1 MSISFVHQRTIE
13 AFKSHIETAV
23 IGKPEAVELAITG
36 FLAGSHI
43 LLEDVPGTGKTLLA
57 RALAK
62 AFSGNFQRIQFT
74 SDMMPADITGSSV
87 FNMKAGHFEF
97 IPGPIFAHIV
107 LADEINRATPRSQ
120 SSLLEVMEENQVT
133 VDGQTYPLERPFFV
147 VATQNPQESYG
158 TFPLPESQLDRFV
171 LSFSMGY
178 PGFDTEAQILQLHRK
193 NLKEN
198 HSRFLDSRLK
208 AVLTPEQVREAQ
220 AEVAQ
225 VTVSDELEQLL
236 LHMIHMTR
244 QDSRFRAG
252 ASTRAAVSFLRALQ
266 AYAYLKGR
274 NYATP
279 DDLKYLTPY
288 VLNHRVVFQQSLSRE
303 QKDEALRG
311 LVQEVF
317 AQHAALL
324 R

>member
-1 MSISFVHQRTIE
+1 MPTSFAHQQTIE
-13 AFKSHIETAV
+13 AFKSHIQTAV
-23 IGKPEAVELAITG
+23 IGKPEAVDLAITG

-57 RALAK
+57 RSMAR
-62 AFSGNFQRIQFT
+62 AFSGQFQRIQFT
-74 SDMMPADITGSSV
+74 SDMMPADITGSSI
-87 FNMKAGHFEF
+87 FNMKSGNFEF

-133 VDGQTYPLERPFFV
+133 VDGKTYPLERPFFV
-147 VATQNPQESYG
+147 VATQNPLESYG

-178 PGFDTEAQILQLHRK
+178 PDLNTEAQILQLHRK

-198 HSRFLDSRLK
+198 KSRFLESRLE
-208 AVLTPEQVREAQ
+208 AVLTPEQVRAAQ
-220 AEVAQ
+220 AEVAT
-225 VTVSDELEQLL
+225 VEVSDELEQLL

-244 QDSRFRAG
+244 EDARFRAG
-252 ASTRAAVSFLRALQ
+252 ASTRAAVAFLRALQ
-266 AYAYLKGR
+266 AYAYLKDR
-274 NYATP
+274 PYATP
-279 DDLKYLTPY
+279 EDLKYLAPY
-288 VLNHRVVFQQSLSRE
+288 ILNHRVVFQQNFNRQ
-303 QKDEALRG
+303 QKDEALRTMVG
-311 LVQEVF
+311 EVF
-317 AQHAALL
+317 AQHKQLL

>member
-1 MSISFVHQRTIE
+1 MSISFVHQRTIA

-23 IGKPEAVELAITG
+23 IGKPEAVDLAITG

-74 SDMMPADITGSSV
+74 SDMMPADITGSSI

-133 VDGQTYPLERPFFV
+133 VDGKTYPLESPFFV

-178 PGFDTEAQILQLHRK
+178 PSFDTEAQILQLHRK

-198 HSRFLDSRLK
+198 HSRFLESRLE
-208 AVLTPEQVREAQ
+208 AVLSPEQVREAQ

-236 LHMIHMTR
+236 LHLIHMTR
-244 QDSRFRAG
+244 QDARFRAG
-252 ASTRAAVSFLRALQ
+252 ASTRAAVAFLRALQ

-288 VLNHRVVFQQSLSRE
+288 VFNHRVVFQQSLNRQ

-317 AQHAALL
+317 AQHPALL